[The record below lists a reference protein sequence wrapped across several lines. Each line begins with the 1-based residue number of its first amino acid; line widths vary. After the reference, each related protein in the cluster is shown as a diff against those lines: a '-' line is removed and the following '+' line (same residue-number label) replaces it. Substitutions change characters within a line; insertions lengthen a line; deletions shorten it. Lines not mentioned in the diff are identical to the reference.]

1 LISRCLFI
9 VFVLIAFIFLLWAK
23 EKGYPI
29 STLLDNL
36 FENHFFPSLRS
47 GRVVSIPSGIT

>member
-1 LISRCLFI
+1 LIPRCLFI
-9 VFVLIAFIFLLWAK
+9 VFVLITFIFLLRAK